1 MYINFHDF
9 FFFRHERTSHPQLN
23 TADATASAGEDADQ
37 DPQDPVYNY
46 HCVRLAYG
54 LFMAEMNDAIRE
66 GDGERLVDC
75 YKLALLFFHNY
86 GHPKYAYVVLLHLV
100 KLRAFLSESEAFDL
114 TYNRFHNERGGKG
127 NNIPLDLR
135 KEHDHH
141 VIKPMWK
148 ALGSNLNEENAGR
161 IAHSLEGLKGILHS
175 VDSDRG
181 LNERKGYR
189 SSKLPAETVQQI
201 VNDLN
206 QSGVFSFTGGR
217 DGYPSFENFPSNLL
231 SSLDYRGL
239 HNWMTDK
246 IRLWASIFEDV

>member
-1 MYINFHDF
+1 MIQNSYLLSDAGFARSRNILPSL
-9 FFFRHERTSHPQLN
+9 ERYLS
-23 TADATASAGEDADQ
+23 
-37 DPQDPVYNY
+37 
-46 HCVRLAYG
+46 
-54 LFMAEMNDAIRE
+54 
-66 GDGERLVDC
+66 
-75 YKLALLFFHNY
+75 
-86 GHPKYAYVVLLHLV
+86 
-100 KLRAFLSESEAFDL
+100 LSESEAFDL
-114 TYNRFHNERGGKG
+114 MCNRFHNERGGKG

-135 KEHDHH
+135 KEPDHH

-148 ALGSNLNEENAGR
+148 ALGSNLNEENAGH
-161 IAHSLEGLKGILHS
+161 IAHSLEGLKRILHS
-175 VDSDRG
+175 VDSDCG
-181 LNERKGYR
+181 LNARKGYR

-246 IRLWASIFEDV
+246 IRLRASIFQDV